1 MGYKIVHI
9 VKNEFCRTVNI
20 FLDSLFNSEKF
31 SDLSQLKMAEEAP
44 ENKGKKGKIGATFF
58 KVESN

>member
-1 MGYKIVHI
+1 MGYKIVRI
-9 VKNEFCRTVNI
+9 VKNEFYRTVNI
-20 FLDSLFNSEKF
+20 LLDSLFNPEKY
-31 SDLSQLKMAEEAP
+31 SDLNRLKMAEEAP